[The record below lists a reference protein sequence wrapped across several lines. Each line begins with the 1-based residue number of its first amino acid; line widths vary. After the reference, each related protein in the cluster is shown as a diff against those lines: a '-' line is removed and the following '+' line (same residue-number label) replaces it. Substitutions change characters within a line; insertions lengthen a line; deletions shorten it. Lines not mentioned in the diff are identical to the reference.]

1 MSQFV
6 NTLVQIAHS
15 ESVGVLPGIGRHL
28 QWQLRKLFGRFPC
41 ELKLG
46 SSSLV
51 VDRPGGVAALVNAM
65 GQYDYNNMSLLRLLL
80 ADGGTFIDVGANIGS
95 YALIAS
101 ENTRAQV
108 ISVEPHPKTF
118 ALLERNVARNG
129 RHNVKCLNIALS
141 SYDGEADLTDD
152 LEPSL
157 NRIVPDGECAGQSL
171 RVTTR
176 RFDALFKE
184 LGVEPDFVKIDVE
197 GHEIGVLNGIGDMAA
212 GIKLFFVERWE
223 QKELKEWMRRE
234 SYEGPFFVNYRGRT
248 LASRAQKRPEDAVF
262 MNHLTTLALARKGFA
277 ISASPLCADVNDE
290 RNRSGRV
297 SRE

>member
-1 MSQFV
+1 VSQFI

-15 ESVGVLPGIGRHL
+15 ESVGVFPGIGRHL
-28 QWQLRKLFGRFPC
+28 QWQLRKIFGQFPC

-46 SSSLV
+46 GSSLL

-65 GQYDYNNMSLLRLLL
+65 GEYDYNNMRLLQLLL

-95 YALIAS
+95 YTLIAS
-101 ENTRAQV
+101 ENPKAKV
-108 ISVEPHPKTF
+108 ISIEPHPKTF
-118 ALLERNVARNG
+118 ALLEENVARNG

-141 SYDGEADLTDD
+141 SYDGEAELTDAS
-152 LEPSL
+152 EPSL
-157 NRIVPDGECAGQSL
+157 NRVVPNGECAGQSL

-184 LGVEPDFVKIDVE
+184 LGVKPDFVKIDVE
-197 GHEIGVLNGIGDMAA
+197 GHEIGVLSGVGDLAA

-223 QKELKEWMRRE
+223 QKELKGWMRTE
-234 SYEGPFFVNYRGRT
+234 SCEGPFFVNYRART

-262 MNHLTTLALARKGFA
+262 MNHLTALALARVGFA
-277 ISASPLCADVNDE
+277 ISASPSAPMYVND
-290 RNRSGRV
+290 
-297 SRE
+297 